1 MGRAAQ
7 NNGLTIQYCMAESR
21 DVLTSLQIPVVTQAR
36 VSEDY
41 HPGND
46 NWRLGVTS
54 IFADSLGIAPFKDNF
69 WTTTYQPK
77 NNYNLN
83 EPNPGLIAAVATLS
97 TGPVGPSDKIGFS
110 DVELIMRSCDAD
122 GLILKPNK
130 PAMAID
136 ARILELAFQDGI
148 GPEGEVWSTHTMIN
162 DYYFRIVL
170 AADMNSSFSLLPSH
184 IGSLSTF
191 IMKNSHTTVDAIV
204 PLPFTEDQ
212 PLNLTT
218 ACTKSNFCLYH
229 TSMQF
234 SLSDRNVIIY
244 GEFSKWVPMSRN
256 RVISFTVG
264 TNDIQLE
271 LQGAYMEM
279 VTFLFFEDM
288 NPVYVKCQIGN
299 SGRATM
305 SLVDRQCQQL

>member
-1 MGRAAQ
+1 MGLAAE
-7 NNGLTIQYCMAESR
+7 NNGLTIQYCMADPR
-21 DVLTSLQIPVVTQAR
+21 DALTSLEIPVVTQAR
-36 VSEDY
+36 ASEDY
-41 HPGND
+41 HPGNN
-46 NWRLGVTS
+46 NWRLGLTS
-54 IFADSLGIAPFKDNF
+54 IFADSLGVAPFKDNF
-69 WTTTYQPK
+69 WTTTYQAGNK
-77 NNYNLN
+77 YNLS
-83 EPNPGLIAAVATLS
+83 EPNTELIAAVATLS
-97 TGPVGPSDKIGFS
+97 TGPVGPADKIGFS
-110 DVELIMRSCDAD
+110 NAELIMRSCDAD

-136 ARILELAFQDGI
+136 AQILELAFKNGI
-148 GPEGEVWSTHTMIN
+148 GPAGEVWSTYSMIN
-162 DYYFRIVL
+162 DNYFHILL
-170 AADMNSSFSLLPSH
+170 AADMTTSYTLMPSQ
-184 IGSLSTF
+184 IGSLPTY
-191 IMKNSHTTVDAIV
+191 IMENSQVADSAVV
-204 PLPFTEDQ
+204 PVPFTEDQ

-288 NPVYVKCQIGN
+288 NPVYVKCQIGD